1 MLKFEEIIDVEQEC
15 KKSFSFLSN
24 FSNLPDWDFGIESVE
39 KVTEGILRVGTKFV
53 VQANFMGR
61 SIPMTYTLEEYILDK
76 KVVYRGESENLIV
89 VDTIE
94 FEESGMGTKVL
105 YGAEFDFQGIL
116 KNIEPVFKVLLK
128 FTAQTAFTG
137 MKKALSKP
145 TAIVENK
152 MNAHLYK
159 LFLPVIF
166 DFSKIG
172 YNSVKKNF
180 RALTED
186 LSNKTAVVTGAS
198 TGIGFETAM
207 CLAKN
212 GASVILVSKNLDR
225 LKIAKEKIQHE
236 TGNTK
241 IYMEACDLSLLE
253 EAKKLAEKIKS
264 SYSVLDILVNNA
276 GALFNERTVT
286 DEGYEKSAALL
297 LYSPYVLTEKL
308 LPLLEKSKS
317 PRIINVSSGGMYT
330 QKVEISDPENEKD
343 YNGAVAYAR
352 AKRGLVI
359 LSDHW
364 AKSLQAKGI
373 HSYSM
378 HPGWAD
384 TDAVRESLPMFYE
397 FTKLILRSPR
407 QAADTVFW
415 LSAAEEV
422 GQITGGFWFDREK
435 QPQHILNTTENSEEE
450 LQVFINSLKKLL

>member
-39 KVTEGILRVGTKFV
+39 KVTEGILRIGTKFV

-94 FEESGMGTKVL
+94 FEESAMGTRVL

-159 LFLPVIF
+159 LFLPAIF

-225 LKIAKEKIQHE
+225 LKIAKDKIQHE
-236 TGNTK
+236 TGNAK
-241 IYMEACDLSLLE
+241 IYMEPCDLSLLE
-253 EAKKLAEKIKS
+253 ETKKLAEKIKS
-264 SYSVLDILVNNA
+264 SYSVLDLLVNNA

-286 DEGYEKSAALL
+286 EEGYEKSAALL

-308 LPLLEKSKS
+308 LDILEKSKS

-330 QKVEISDPENEKD
+330 QKVEISDLENEKD

-364 AKSLQAKGI
+364 AKSLKAKGI

-422 GQITGGFWFDREK
+422 GLVTGGFWFDREK